1 MSWMDALSRNV
12 LTKFCFKCSN
22 VVRSNNEITT
32 PPFVQAHM
40 TSLPANRCKALTGL
54 VFICNSDTYI
64 GAETYYNLFTVR
76 KNSDASTYEDRVSV
90 CIFLCV
96 LRSVNFVYGCV
107 TLMFFYDIMLVSGS
121 SLQPV
126 FLSVGV

>member
-1 MSWMDALSRNV
+1 M
-12 LTKFCFKCSN
+12 C
-22 VVRSNNEITT
+22 
-32 PPFVQAHM
+32 
-40 TSLPANRCKALTGL
+40 
-54 VFICNSDTYI
+54 ICNSDTYV

-76 KNSDASTYEDRVSV
+76 KNSDAATDEDRVSV

-107 TLMFFYDIMLVSGS
+107 TLLFFYDIMLVSGS

>member
-54 VFICNSDTYI
+54 VCICNSDTYV

-76 KNSDASTYEDRVSV
+76 KNSDAATDEDRVSV
-90 CIFLCV
+90 CIFLCAQICEFCV
-96 LRSVNFVYGCV
+96 WVCDTFLFVK
-107 TLMFFYDIMLVSGS
+107 TQI
-121 SLQPV
+121 
-126 FLSVGV
+126 

>member
-1 MSWMDALSRNV
+1 MRP
-12 LTKFCFKCSN
+12 
-22 VVRSNNEITT
+22 NNEITT
-32 PPFVQAHM
+32 PIWSSSHI
-40 TSLPANRCKALTGL
+40 TSLPAKCFKALTRI
-54 VFICNSDTYI
+54 VCICNSDTYI

-76 KNSDASTYEDRVSV
+76 KNSDAATDEDRVSV

-107 TLMFFYDIMLVSGS
+107 TLLFFYDIMLVSGS